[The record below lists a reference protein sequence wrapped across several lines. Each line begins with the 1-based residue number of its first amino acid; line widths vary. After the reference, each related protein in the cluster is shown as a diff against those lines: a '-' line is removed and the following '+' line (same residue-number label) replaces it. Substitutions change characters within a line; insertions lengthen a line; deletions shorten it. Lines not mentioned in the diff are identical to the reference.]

1 MLYFISFYILSVFK
15 VHNKIFTWNGI
26 LEEWYSRSLFRGT
39 KSNNN
44 LIILN
49 CFLSKNETIVRLNK
63 VVDEI
68 DWLNSSNEKKVRI
81 KCSDGELFQADVVI
95 FTGNFFRTCFE
106 LISNFFRT
114 YFKLLSNLIR
124 TSLQTCFEL
133 LSNFFQTSFRFL
145 FFQFFFIWILLVFT
159 CVLILSY
166 FCSSFFKF

>member
-1 MLYFISFYILSVFK
+1 LLYFISFYILSVFK

-106 LISNFFRT
+106 PVSNFF
-114 YFKLLSNLIR
+114 
-124 TSLQTCFEL
+124 QTCFEL
-133 LSNFFQTSFRFL
+133 LYKLAQTSFELLLNFFQISL
-145 FFQFFFIWILLVFT
+145 FPFFFIWTFLVFT

>member
-1 MLYFISFYILSVFK
+1 LLYFISFYILSVFK

-26 LEEWYSRSLFRGT
+26 LEEWYSRSLFKRI

-44 LIILN
+44 LSILN

-95 FTGNFFRTCFE
+95 FTGNFFRTYFK
-106 LISNFFRT
+106 LVSNLFQTYFKPVSNFFT
-114 YFKLLSNLIR
+114 NLLKLLSK
-124 TSLQTCFEL
+124 
-133 LSNFFQTSFRFL
+133 FF
-145 FFQFFFIWILLVFT
+145 
-159 CVLILSY
+159 
-166 FCSSFFKF
+166 